1 MKKLS
6 ILLLLGVFAGCGGG
20 SAADEAMS
28 KMKAARD
35 KACACKDLACAEKS
49 KEDFKDWTKKN
60 IDRLKKGGKPS
71 KSFQEKFGKLGDEA
85 DACIAKLKPAD
96 PPPPPP
102 VVEPTP
108 TAPVPAAP
116 AAAPP
121 AATP

>member
-1 MKKLS
+1 M
-6 ILLLLGVFAGCGGG
+6 LGAFAGCGGG

-71 KSFQEKFGKLGDEA
+71 KSFQEKFGKLGDET

-102 VVEPTP
+102 AMEPTP
-108 TAPVPAAP
+108 TAPVPEAP
-116 AAAPP
+116 PAAPP